1 MEADLQPVADALADL
16 DDDHLHALIE
26 SANGVP
32 QIAPGL
38 PAWIEH
44 VVDWEINRRRGVDFP
59 LLPPD
64 AAIPPEERTI
74 SLDAAVMLRD
84 RFAQEDRVEARG
96 VAALADAVVLLMS
109 GSGQS
114 RA

>member
-44 VVDWEINRRRGVDFP
+44 VVDWEINRRRGVDQGEFAHPRIEFETKGLGGNGGQLQGFP
-59 LLPPD
+59 
-64 AAIPPEERTI
+64 
-74 SLDAAVMLRD
+74 V
-84 RFAQEDRVEARG
+84 
-96 VAALADAVVLLMS
+96 
-109 GSGQS
+109 
-114 RA
+114 